1 MVVQQNPRFF
11 LKNLRIGWVLG
22 AGCLSFSNGEI
33 FPFKKWLAWLNCGW
47 SYLVSLLVGWFNFR
61 NFHHHH
67 SEIWVTHVHPFL
79 KILVGGDDE
88 SLLNFPWIF
97 SETFAFGVD
106 EK

>member
-1 MVVQQNPRFF
+1 MGIFFSKIVGLVGCWLVVIFQN
-11 LKNLRIGWVLG
+11 
-22 AGCLSFSNGEI
+22 EI
-33 FPFKKWLAWLNCGW
+33 FQKKMVGFVGCK
-47 SYLVSLLVGWFNFR
+47 VVPCFFVGWLVNFR

-88 SLLNFPWIF
+88 SLLNFPLIF